1 MSVNLHQAHSCR
13 SVISCCYRP
22 PSSPVRQFSAD
33 FTELTENLYLHSND
47 VTILGDINVDLSSSN
62 VPQDVVDVFVLYQLK
77 NIVESPTRVTAT
89 SSCLID
95 VILVSHPHLYS
106 PAQSLDSCGISD
118 HHLVISCRQ
127 STRRVRE
134 PSVQLVRSMKDF
146 NLEKFLSDLEHV
158 PWSVIESIDNIDDK
172 WSMWKD
178 LFLDVVNVHAPLKK
192 RRYRLKPSLPWI
204 NSSILHRI
212 RQRDKFRRESL
223 NRLRLLDER
232 LYYQHLYRQARSQVR
247 KELAAAKSAFFQ
259 HTLAS
264 VKSNPREF
272 WRLINKITRRKPVR
286 AYSEPS
292 SADIAD
298 VFRSIV
304 GKREPSCLPFAGRL
318 GCSSNHRQFSFRH
331 ISPLEVELRLLHLNP
346 RKADGCDG
354 VQARFLML
362 GAPAVATSLAHIFNF
377 SLAQG
382 TFANEWKLAVVTPVF
397 KKEMHLTL
405 LIIVQFLFF
414 LQFQKFLRAL
424 FSTNYMII

>member
-1 MSVNLHQAHSCR
+1 
-13 SVISCCYRP
+13 
-22 PSSPVRQFSAD
+22 
-33 FTELTENLYLHSND
+33 
-47 VTILGDINVDLSSSN
+47 
-62 VPQDVVDVFVLYQLK
+62 
-77 NIVESPTRVTAT
+77 
-89 SSCLID
+89 
-95 VILVSHPHLYS
+95 
-106 PAQSLDSCGISD
+106 
-118 HHLVISCRQ
+118 
-127 STRRVRE
+127 
-134 PSVQLVRSMKDF
+134 
-146 NLEKFLSDLEHV
+146 
-158 PWSVIESIDNIDDK
+158 
-172 WSMWKD
+172 MWKD

-223 NRLRLLDER
+223 NRLRLLDEP

-247 KELAAAKSAFFQ
+247 RELAAAKSAFFQ

-292 SADIAD
+292 STDIAD

-397 KKEMHLTL
+397 KKGDALDPANYRPISLLSTVSKVLEGFVFDQLYDYLEGNKLLPENQYGFRKRHSADHACGTLATDLLTAKDSSLCSGAVFLDISKAFDTVDHCRL
-405 LIIVQFLFF
+405 LTKLKFYGLDCSSLLWFENYLLNRRQFVKNNGTDQSQEFVCHRGVPQGSKLGPLLFITYTCDLPDAVSSCKLPLHISF
-414 LQFQKFLRAL
+414 L
-424 FSTNYMII
+424 Y